1 MQKRSLSSAEKAY
14 RNRDQ
19 LIADLRRIAK
29 KIQKEKKVKEIILFG
44 SIARGDYGL
53 YSDADVLIILEKS
66 DKKRYFDRIPDLI
79 GYFVNSLIHVDIFPY
94 TVEEIKTMRINN
106 HFIKRALTEGI
117 KL

>member
-1 MQKRSLSSAEKAY
+1 MQKRLLSSAEKAY

-29 KIQKEKKVKEIILFG
+29 KIQQEKKVKE
-44 SIARGDYGL
+44 IARGDYGL
-53 YSDADVLIILEKS
+53 YSDADILIILEKS

-79 GYFVNSLIHVDIFPY
+79 GYFVNSLIQVDIFPY
-94 TVEEIKTMRINN
+94 TVKEIETMRITNQ
-106 HFIKRALTEGI
+106 FIKRALTEGI